1 MYCTELEKYCENI
14 TDEECDSCCDNCMFC
29 DVYYDNTENDNNR

>member
-1 MYCTELEKYCENI
+1 MNKENNMEKYM

-29 DVYYDNTENDNNR
+29 DVYYDNNR